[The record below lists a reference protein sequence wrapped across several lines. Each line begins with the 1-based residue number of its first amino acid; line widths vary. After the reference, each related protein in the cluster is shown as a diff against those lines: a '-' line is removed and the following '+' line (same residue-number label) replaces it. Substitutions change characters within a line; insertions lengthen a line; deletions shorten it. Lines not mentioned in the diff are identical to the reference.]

1 MPGGF
6 LLIEHVRRSDAD
18 QTLQHWIAPRVNAV
32 DLRRGAQVLSVKGSA
47 GPQSTSPRID
57 LFLELARLDQRDL
70 KEAQTQASVEYRD
83 IKADSA

>member
-32 DLRRGAQVLSVKGSA
+32 DLRRGAQGLSGTDSA
-47 GPQSTSPRID
+47 GPQSTSPRVD

-70 KEAQTQASVEYRD
+70 KDPHSQAGVED
-83 IKADSA
+83 GGIKLN